1 MLDLNLIKEEEYD
14 SWVITTNHHQL
25 DVRFYA
31 LSRWR
36 FNFDWGYDYYSNTL
50 FLGCLSIVTKCN
62 AREIYL
68 PSLKIELTQFGMC
81 DN

>member
-1 MLDLNLIKEEEYD
+1 MPDLNLIKEEEYD

-36 FNFDWGYDYYSNTL
+36 FDFDWGYDYYSNTL
-50 FLGCLSIVTKCN
+50 FLGWLSIVTKWNN

-68 PSLKIELTQFGMC
+68 PSLRIELSRL
-81 DN
+81 NLL